1 MKLPKANKFKRRN
14 LGDTLLDYLKKNAQ
28 KAYREISS
36 IIENPGFL
44 FSNDPRLAKREASCN
59 YYYIHG
65 FNRLI
70 KNNRVSNDQLID
82 AFRVLEDNIELY
94 LKEHYRNKN
103 FIYYLN
109 GDALVPA
116 FTLSVLSYHEGNQ
129 IKESM
134 KLIELIDWY
143 KNNACFNGLR
153 ILEVEQEKLSEE
165 ILDDEY
171 PDTFRSY
178 VKLIET

>member
-1 MKLPKANKFKRRN
+1 
-14 LGDTLLDYLKKNAQ
+14 LLDYLKTYAQ

-36 IIENPGFL
+36 IVENPRFL
-44 FSNDPRLAKREASCN
+44 FSNDPELTKREVSCN

-70 KNNRVSNDQLID
+70 KHNRITNDRLLE

-94 LKEHYRNKN
+94 LKKHYRNKK

-116 FTLSVLSYHEGNQ
+116 FTLSVLSYHEGLQ
-129 IKESM
+129 IRDSVN
-134 KLIELIDWY
+134 LNELIDWY
-143 KNNACFNGLR
+143 KSNACFEGLR
-153 ILEVEQEKLSEE
+153 IIETDQKESSEE
-165 ILDDEY
+165 ISAADESY
-171 PDTFRSY
+171 PDTFRTY
-178 VKLIET
+178 MKLIKT